1 MPIDKPSGRSVLAVK
16 LEPDEYAAIKRAAIK
31 QSRARAEAGEPIA
44 HVSVS
49 GFVREA
55 ALAAARRLKCYAE

>member
-1 MPIDKPSGRSVLAVK
+1 VLAVK